1 MDHFAY
7 RDGELYAED
16 VRLADLAAQ
25 VGTPFY
31 CYSSAT
37 LVRHFHVFREGLGSL
52 NPLICYAAKA
62 NSNRAVLATLAR
74 EGAGCD
80 VVSEGEIRIALASGM
95 RADQIVFSGV
105 GKTRGE
111 MEYALAQGIFQFN
124 VESLPELEL
133 LNEVAGHM
141 GRKAPIALRVNPDVI
156 PHTHAKISTGQKES
170 KFGIAWKDARDFF
183 RRAAT
188 LPNIHLQGV
197 SVHIG
202 SQLTKLEPFREAF
215 TRVRELVT
223 ELRSEGIDLR
233 VIDLGGGLG
242 IPYHSDGDAPPLPT
256 AYGTMVQ
263 EVFAGFDAQYV
274 FEPGRLIV
282 GNAGILVT
290 QVIYEKE
297 STGRRFVILDAAMND
312 LIRPTLYNAHHDIVP
327 VKETTAPLSLA
338 DIVGPVCETG
348 DIFASDRLLPV
359 FAPGDLV
366 AFRSAGAYGA
376 VMSGTYNARAL
387 IPEVLVNG
395 NEWAV
400 VRPRPDIAAL
410 IERDVLPSW
419 IS

>member
-1 MDHFAY
+1 MDHFQY
-7 RDGELYAED
+7 RQGELYAED
-16 VRLADLAAQ
+16 VRLADLAAE

-37 LVRHFHVFREGLGSL
+37 LVRHFHVFREGLGTL

-80 VVSEGEIRIALASGM
+80 VVSEGEIRLALASGM
-95 RADQIVFSGV
+95 KAEQIVFSGV
-105 GKTRGE
+105 GKTRRE
-111 MEYALAQGIFQFN
+111 MEYALSQDIFQFN

-133 LNEVAGHM
+133 LNQVAGGLGH
-141 GRKAPIALRVNPDVI
+141 KAPVALRVNPDVI

-188 LPNIHLQGV
+188 LPYIHLQGV

-223 ELRSEGIDLR
+223 ELRAEGLGIR

-242 IPYHSDGDAPPLPT
+242 IPYEADGAAPPLPT
-256 AYGTMVQ
+256 AYGAMVQ
-263 EVFAGFDAQYV
+263 EVFSGFDAQYV

-290 QVIYEKE
+290 EVIYEKE
-297 STGRRFVILDAAMND
+297 SAGRRFVILDGAMND
-312 LIRPTLYNAHHDIVP
+312 LIRPTLYSAHHDIVP
-327 VKETTAPLSLA
+327 VRESQAAFTPA
-338 DIVGPVCETG
+338 DVVGPVCETG
-348 DIFASDRLLPV
+348 DIFASDRPLPPL
-359 FAPGDLV
+359 APGELV

-376 VMSGTYNARAL
+376 VMSGTYNARPL
-387 IPEVLVNG
+387 IPEVLVNAAK
-395 NEWAV
+395 WAI
-400 VRPRPDIAAL
+400 VRPRPDYDSL
-410 IERDVLPSW
+410 VERDVLPTW
-419 IS
+419 L

>member
-1 MDHFAY
+1 MDHFNY
-7 RDGELYAED
+7 KNGELHAED
-16 VRLADLAAQ
+16 VRLSEIAAK

-31 CYSSAT
+31 CYSTAT
-37 LVRHFHVFREGLGSL
+37 LVRHFHVFREGLGAL
-52 NPLICYAAKA
+52 NPRICYAAKA

-80 VVSEGEIRIALASGM
+80 VVSEGEIRLALASGM
-95 RADQIVFSGV
+95 GADQMVFSGV

-111 MEYALAQGIFQFN
+111 MEYALSQDIFQFN

-133 LNEVAGHM
+133 LNQVAGAV
-141 GRKAPIALRVNPDVI
+141 GRKAPVALRVNPDVV

-183 RRAAT
+183 RHAAT
-188 LPNIHLQGV
+188 LPNIQLQGV

-223 ELRSEGIDLR
+223 ELRAERLAIR
-233 VIDLGGGLG
+233 VVDLGGGLG
-242 IPYHSDGDAPPLPT
+242 IPYQADGTAPPLPT
-256 AYGTMVQ
+256 AYGAMVQ
-263 EVFAGFDAQYV
+263 EVFAGFDAEYV

-290 QVIYEKE
+290 KVIYEKD
-297 STGRRFVILDAAMND
+297 SAGRRFLILDAAMND

-327 VKETTAPLSLA
+327 VRETSAPLTPA

-348 DIFASDRLLPV
+348 DIFASDRLLPL
-359 FAPGDLV
+359 FQPGDLV

-376 VMSGTYNARAL
+376 VMSGTYNARPL

-395 NEWAV
+395 TDFAI
-400 VRPRPDIAAL
+400 VRPRPPIEAL
-410 IERDVLPSW
+410 IERDVLPGW
-419 IS
+419 L